1 MKSLKLVASGIL
13 VTAMSM
19 SANAAFIEN
28 FDSGSFGTEWVG
40 AGATVSGAYA
50 HDGGFGATTN
60 SSWYYR
66 DDADAQIQAGD
77 TLSAWFKTDGSRDG
91 RFYLGFGA
99 DTAGANSFVSAPNTS
114 QVLFQDNSGFGYSD
128 TDTLS
133 QTFESSKWYLA
144 EVFFGFS
151 GDITGNLFDSDGT
164 TLINSLT
171 TNVLNYSGGI
181 AVRSFGNV
189 GFDSIQLKSG
199 SVPEPA
205 SLALLGLGLLGLGA
219 IRRKKSA

>member
-13 VTAMSM
+13 ATAISM

-28 FDSGSFGTEWVG
+28 FDSASFGTEWIG
-40 AGATVSGAYA
+40 SGATSSSAYA
-50 HDGGFGATTN
+50 HDGDFGVTTN
-60 SSWYYR
+60 GNWYYR
-66 DDADAQIQAGD
+66 DDVDAQIQAGD
-77 TLSAWFKTDGSRDG
+77 TLTAWFKTAEPRDG

-99 DTAGANSFVSAPNTS
+99 DTTGARSFVPAPNTN
-114 QVLFQDNSGFGYSD
+114 QIIFQDNLGFGYSN

-133 QTFESSKWYLA
+133 QTFESNHWYLV
-144 EVFFGFS
+144 EVLFGFS

-171 TNVLNYSGGI
+171 TNVLDYSGGI

-189 GFDSIQLKSG
+189 GFDSIELKSG

-219 IRRKKSA
+219 IRRKKPA